1 MPKAETDIGKGV
13 VSGGASL
20 VRNTLNMPLLFACP
34 SGQRAYWS
42 ATLAPVAGEEY
53 GKAKEKGLSTIQ
65 AVNYATTQTG
75 IEYLTEKIPMGKL
88 VGDLKAGSP
97 FYKTL
102 YNQLVREIPG
112 EQAATVLQ
120 DLTEWATL
128 NPEKSFNTYLEE
140 RPSAALQT
148 LVATTVGVGGSTV
161 IATSLEK
168 ATTAYANKADQA
180 ERSEK
185 LADVIANMNR
195 LSAANK
201 VRTRD
206 AETFSEWINQVTE
219 DNPIQNVYIS
229 AETLKQSGLD
239 KQLQEIAPE
248 IAEQVETAA
257 AMGRDVQIP
266 IADYMTKIAPTPLG
280 DAMLD
285 NLRAEGETMT
295 RKEAREF
302 IDKKSEEL
310 QAAAEQM
317 MQQKENDQK
326 FIDSAKQVE
335 TTMFDQLKATGV
347 YTSAASKNFATYVRD
362 IYVTKAAAMGITPS
376 ELYEMIPYKITANMP
391 APEVQLFSQNGE
403 TMMGINV
410 RNDTKAGIRYADEII
425 SGNKKYETRDTDSL
439 RSYVGKRIGI
449 V

>member
-1 MPKAETDIGKGV
+1 LIT
-13 VSGGASL
+13 
-20 VRNTLNMPLLFACP
+20 
-34 SGQRAYWS
+34 
-42 ATLAPVAGEEY
+42 
-53 GKAKEKGLSTIQ
+53 
-65 AVNYATTQTG
+65 
-75 IEYLTEKIPMGKL
+75 
-88 VGDLKAGSP
+88 
-97 FYKTL
+97 
-102 YNQLVREIPG
+102 EIPG

-128 NPEKSFNTYLEE
+128 NPEKPFKTYLEE

-161 IATSLEK
+161 ISTSLEK
-168 ATTAYANKADQA
+168 ATSAYAAKADQA
-180 ERSEK
+180 ERGEK
-185 LADVIANMNR
+185 IADVIANMNK

-206 AETFSEWINQVTE
+206 AETFEEWISQVSE
-219 DNPIQNVYIS
+219 DSPIQNVYIN
-229 AETLKQSGLD
+229 AETLKQSGMD

-285 NLRAEGETMT
+285 DLRAEGETMT

-310 QAAAEQM
+310 QAAADQM

-326 FIDSAKQVE
+326 FID
-335 TTMFDQLKATGV
+335 L
-347 YTSAASKNFATYVRD
+347 
-362 IYVTKAAAMGITPS
+362 AAAH
-376 ELYEMIPYKITANMP
+376 TAQLISKDKAVLTLRNRMARLGVAVGRSFP
-391 APEVQLFSQNGE
+391 ALLP
-403 TMMGINV
+403 
-410 RNDTKAGIRYADEII
+410 
-425 SGNKKYETRDTDSL
+425 
-439 RSYVGKRIGI
+439 
-449 V
+449 